1 MTYCNVDYRL
11 TTKQSR
17 KIMLN
22 MTEKQKEIL
31 SDVIPNLKELMEAD
45 NLGNLHLSID
55 DIIVENKI
63 SSIITINQIMKG

>member
-1 MTYCNVDYRL
+1 MTSSNVGYRL